1 MKITSIIILVA
12 LPALAGC
19 GGHAPEK
26 GEAKAPPAVQAQV
39 TEVKTVDVAD
49 GYTATGTVRAR
60 DSVTVS
66 SKAMG
71 SLVSVHV
78 KQGDKVGA
86 GQLLAVV
93 DARDM
98 AAQHK
103 TAQAGVEEART
114 ALAEVDQGIRAAQ
127 VQLDLARTT
136 YGRMKALREKD
147 SVSKQEFDEAET
159 RLKLAE
165 ANQLALQARRSQVEA
180 GIRRAEAGAAA
191 AETVL
196 AFARITA
203 PFAGTVTEKLAEPGT
218 LAAPGVPLF
227 IIERGGGHRLEVAVD
242 ESRLGAITVGQTVRV
257 TLDAFGESFDAAVAE
272 VLPTLNPL
280 SRTATVK
287 IDLPS
292 REGLRSGLFG
302 RAVFGAGARKAL
314 TVPREA
320 VQTRGQIQWVFAVE
334 EGVARNRMV
343 TLGEG
348 AGPGG
353 PAEVLTG
360 LAEGEKVVCP
370 VPPGL
375 RDGVRV
381 EVRP

>member
-1 MKITSIIILVA
+1 MRITSIIILAAIV
-12 LPALAGC
+12 ALAGC

-26 GEAKAPPAVQAQV
+26 GAAKAAPTVQAPVAQAI
-39 TEVKTVDVAD
+39 TVDVAD

-71 SLVSVHV
+71 NLVSVHV

-98 AAQHK
+98 SAQHR
-103 TAQAGVEEART
+103 TAQAGVEEAKT

-136 YGRMKALREKD
+136 HGRMKALRERD
-147 SVSKQEFDEAET
+147 SVSKQEYDEAEA
-159 RLKLAE
+159 RMKLAE
-165 ANQLALQARRSQVEA
+165 ANQLALQAKRAQVEA

-203 PFAGTVTEKLAEPGT
+203 PFAGTVTEKFAEPGT

-227 IIERGGGHRLEVAVD
+227 VIERGGGHRLEVAVD
-242 ESRLGAITVGQTVRV
+242 ESRLGGIAVGQTVRV
-257 TLDAFGESFDAAVAE
+257 TLDAFGDAFDATVSE
-272 VLPTLNPL
+272 VLPTLNPM

-287 IDLPS
+287 IDLPA

-302 RAVFGAGARKAL
+302 RAAFGAGSRKAL
-314 TVPREA
+314 VVPTEA
-320 VQTRGQIQWVFAVE
+320 VQARGQLQWVFVVE

-348 AGPGG
+348 APNGV
-353 PAEVLTG
+353 EVLTG
-360 LAEGEKVVCP
+360 LSEGEKVVCP

-375 RDGVRV
+375 RDGARV